1 VDNPSKFLGN
11 ELEYISKVL
20 NSESWSSTEGSWT
33 GKLEKEFAK
42 KMNANHGVAFNS
54 GTSTLHAALEAVGV
68 NAGDEVISPAFTVIM
83 NTTSTIHANAIP
95 VYADVLED
103 RFTIDPEDIERKITP
118 KTKAI
123 SIVNVYGLPCE
134 MDEIMDISK
143 RYGIPVI
150 EDNAECFNSTYKGNM
165 VGTIGA
171 MASYSFENSK
181 HLSCGEGGILITN
194 DSGYAMR
201 ARKVGGHG
209 FKNLQ
214 ADEGRVKADLD
225 VFQDPN
231 YKRHDTIGWNYRLS
245 EFLSAIALAQLER
258 LDELVKMRENS
269 ARIFIDA
276 VEDCPYLQPQHT
288 PEYSSNSYW
297 SLGIKY
303 LGEDMIGVPWQDF
316 RKKYMQNGGDGIYGA
331 WSVPY
336 LEPVMAERNFVT
348 RMPSIYGDIKYHKGM
363 CPVAEK
369 IQSQMMVFKTN
380 YRNPDLVMIKA
391 NALRKTILD
400 FKQ

>member
-1 VDNPSKFLGN
+1 MNNPSKFLGN
-11 ELEYISKVL
+11 ELAYINKVL

-42 KMNANHGVAFNS
+42 KMLAKHGVAFNS

-68 NAGDEVISPAFTVIM
+68 QAGDEVISPAFTVIM
-83 NTTSTIHANAIP
+83 NTTSTIHANAVP

-103 RFTIDPEDIERKITP
+103 RFTIDPEDLERKITP

-123 SIVNVYGLPCE
+123 SIVSVYGLPCE

-143 RYGIPVI
+143 RYGIPVV
-150 EDNAECFNSTYKGNM
+150 EDNAECFSSMYKGQM
-165 VGTIGA
+165 VGTIGH

-194 DSGYAMR
+194 NSEYAKM
-201 ARKVGGHG
+201 ARKIGGHG
-209 FKNLQ
+209 FKNLE

-225 VFQDPN
+225 VFQNPN

-245 EFLSAIALAQLER
+245 EFLSAIALGQLER
-258 LDELVKMRENS
+258 LDDLIQMRIDS
-269 ARIFIDA
+269 ANIFIDA
-276 VEDCPYLQPQHT
+276 IQDCPYLQAQYT
-288 PEYSSNSYW
+288 PEYSTNSYW
-297 SLGIKY
+297 SLGIRY
-303 LGEDMIGVPWQDF
+303 LGEQQIGVSRQDF
-316 RKKYMQNGGDGIYGA
+316 RKRYMLNGGDGIYGA

-336 LEPVMAERNFVT
+336 LEPVMAKRNFVR
-348 RMPSIYGDIKYHKGM
+348 RMPTIYENVNYHQGM

-380 YRNPDLVMIKA
+380 YRSSELAKSKA
-391 NALRKTILD
+391 DALRKTILD
-400 FKQ
+400 FK